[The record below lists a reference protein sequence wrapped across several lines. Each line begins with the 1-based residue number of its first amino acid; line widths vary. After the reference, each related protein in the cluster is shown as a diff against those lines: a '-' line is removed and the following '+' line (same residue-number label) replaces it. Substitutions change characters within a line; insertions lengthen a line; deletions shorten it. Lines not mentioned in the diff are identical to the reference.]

1 MNFKYLAILFV
12 ILLSFSACDNKE
24 EEEKE
29 TESQKINRLS
39 DQK

>member
-24 EEEKE
+24 EKE